1 MKKSPHQ
8 PYPRFASP
16 EILFAT
22 RDALVASAKV
32 RNPLLLIKLGNASLV
47 LSTDCFSMYPHPA
60 CI

>member
-1 MKKSPHQ
+1 MKKSPHR

-16 EILFAT
+16 EILFAA

-32 RNPLLLIKLGNASLV
+32 RNPLLLIRWGNASPV
-47 LSTDCFSMYPHPA
+47 LSTDCSSMYPRPA